1 MPASTPRGQGALRGP
16 ALDPAQ
22 PRPSK
27 GSQVLQEDGEAGRM
41 AHLGAQSSSVVA
53 EVSDEDVGRTD
64 NSRAQI
70 TIGGPDSFRG
80 RGAVVERVSV
90 EARALPH
97 TLWEWIYSLGVQL
110 DTEQV

>member
-1 MPASTPRGQGALRGP
+1 M
-16 ALDPAQ
+16 
-22 PRPSK
+22 
-27 GSQVLQEDGEAGRM
+27 
-41 AHLGAQSSSVVA
+41 VA
-53 EVSDEDVGRTD
+53 EVSDEDMGRTD

-80 RGAVVERVSV
+80 KGAGVERVSV